1 MIRNTLKKHTKIVY
15 IILICMLFS
24 LISGCAAMGS
34 KDVVASVN
42 GEKISKNDLFDE
54 MVKLNGPQALESL
67 ILQKIIELEAKEQKI
82 IVSDEDIEN
91 ELETYYD
98 YYGGK
103 EIFIQNLEMS
113 GHSFDDVK
121 NDLAINIKVKKL
133 LEPRIKVED
142 EELEEYFENN
152 KDTFAQDK
160 QAKTSHILV
169 ETEETANKI
178 KAKLA
183 DGANFAELAAEYSID
198 TVTKESGGELGFISK
213 GEMVEEFEDAAFS
226 LDIGEISS
234 PVKTQYGYHII
245 KVEEINEAQ
254 EANFKDSKSK
264 ILEIVSDQKMQLEY
278 EVWIQEVYEK
288 YKIENYL

>member
-1 MIRNTLKKHTKIVY
+1 M
-15 IILICMLFS
+15 
-24 LISGCAAMGS
+24 
-34 KDVVASVN
+34 
-42 GEKISKNDLFDE
+42 
-54 MVKLNGPQALESL
+54 
-67 ILQKIIELEAKEQKI
+67 
-82 IVSDEDIEN
+82 
-91 ELETYYD
+91 
-98 YYGGK
+98 
-103 EIFIQNLEMS
+103 QNLETS
-113 GHSFDDVK
+113 GHSYD
-121 NDLAINIKVKKL
+121 AIVDELVVNIKLKRL
-133 LEPRIKVED
+133 LEPRISIDDK
-142 EELEEYFENN
+142 ELKEYFENN

-160 QAKTSHILV
+160 QVKASHILV
-169 ETEETANKI
+169 ETEEEAKKI
-178 KAKLA
+178 KDKLSK
-183 DGANFAELAAEYSID
+183 GENFAELAAEFSTD
-198 TVTKESGGELGFISK
+198 MVNKETGGDLGYISK